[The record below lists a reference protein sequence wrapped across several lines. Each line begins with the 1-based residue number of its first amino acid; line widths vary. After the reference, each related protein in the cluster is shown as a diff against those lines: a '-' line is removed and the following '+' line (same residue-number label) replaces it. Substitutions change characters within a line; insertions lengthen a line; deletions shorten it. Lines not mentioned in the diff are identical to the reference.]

1 MDLTSFIVVVIAIGM
16 AAHWIA
22 GRLRLPAILPLII
35 FGVLAGPVFGIVHP
49 QQELGTTL
57 EPLVGLA
64 VALILFEG
72 GLKLRLHELSHA
84 ASGLNRLVYA
94 GVPLAF
100 LFGTLVAHYV
110 GGIGW
115 TTATVFGAISVVTGP
130 TVVLPLLRHSMLK
143 RRIASILRWEAII
156 NDPVGALLAVLTVQ
170 FWLIQVNGGSIW
182 DVIGHL
188 AAAVAAG
195 VVLGMGV
202 AWLFSRVLLRGWIP
216 EYLKQPITFALV
228 LGVYVLANLV
238 QPQAGLLAVTLMGVT
253 LGNLGLSVVD
263 EMRRFKEYVS
273 TLMLAIIF
281 ILLSAKLE
289 PHALMQLDWVVWL
302 VVPVM
307 LFAIRPLIILLVMPR
322 AELNWRERLV
332 AAWAAPRGVVAAA
345 TGGVLAPPLLMAGYL
360 DAEALEPLMFALV
373 FVSVVLQGSTLA
385 PFARRLGQ
393 AARSQNRLLIV
404 GASPWSTAFARA
416 VMDAG
421 GAVLVVDNVWHR
433 LRTPRLAGV
442 PVFYGEILSD
452 KTEATLELTD
462 VGMLLATTPNDAY
475 NALVCA
481 SFAPELG
488 RGNVFQ
494 LPMHDAEEKDPR
506 GVTRTRRGLIA
517 FSESARYEVLYRRLV
532 GQWRFQKT
540 PFSTTFGFGEFKRRS
555 APEALPVLLRRQG
568 GGLRLWAANGALEPK
583 PGDVLLSFV
592 PPKPPV
598 SYKPGRERG
607 NGAAPR
613 AENRPRGPDDG

>member
-1 MDLTSFIVVVIAIGM
+1 MNIATVVVVVVVIGM
-16 AAHWIA
+16 AAQLLA
-22 GRLRLPAILPLII
+22 GRLRFPAILPLIV
-35 FGVLAGPVFGIVHP
+35 FGVLAGPVFGIIRPHE
-49 QQELGTTL
+49 QFGNAL

-72 GLKLRLHELSHA
+72 GLRLRLHELRHA
-84 ASGLNRLVYA
+84 SSGLNRLVYA

-115 TTATVFGAISVVTGP
+115 PLSTVFGAISVVTGP

-143 RRIASILRWEAII
+143 RRIASTLRWEAIV
-156 NDPVGALLAVLTVQ
+156 NDPIGALLAVLTVQ
-170 FWLIQVNGGSIW
+170 FWLIQVNGGTVWTI
-182 DVIGHL
+182 VGHL
-188 AAAVAAG
+188 ASAVAVG
-195 VVLGMGV
+195 VALGMGV

-228 LGVYVLANLV
+228 LSVYVLANLV
-238 QPQAGLLAVTLMGVT
+238 LPQAGLLAVTLMGIT
-253 LGNLGLSVVD
+253 LGNLGLSVVE

-281 ILLSAKLE
+281 ILLSAKLD
-289 PHALMQLDWVVWL
+289 PQALMNMHWVIWL

-307 LFAIRPLIILLVMPR
+307 LFIIRPLIILLVMPG
-322 AELNWRERLV
+322 AKLNWRERLV

-345 TGGVLAPPLLMAGYL
+345 TGGVLAPSLLAAGYA
-360 DAEALEPLMFALV
+360 DAVALEPLMFALV

-393 AARSQNRLLIV
+393 AAHSRDRLLII
-404 GASPWSTAFARA
+404 GASPWSTAFAKA
-416 VMDAG
+416 VMDVG
-421 GAVLVVDNVWHR
+421 GDVLVVDNVWHR
-433 LRTPRLAGV
+433 LRSPRLAGV

-452 KTEATLELTD
+452 KAEATLELTD
-462 VGMLLATTPNDAY
+462 VGTLLATTANDAY

-488 RGNVFQ
+488 HENVFQ
-494 LPMHDAEEKDPR
+494 LPMHSGDEKDPR
-506 GVTRTRRGLIA
+506 GLTRTRRGQIA
-517 FSESARYEVLYRRLV
+517 FSEEAGYEMLYQRIIQ
-532 GQWRFQKT
+532 QWRFQKT
-540 PFSTTFGFGEFKRRS
+540 PFSESFGYADFKEQS
-555 APEALPVLLRRQG
+555 DPQSMPVLLQRG
-568 GGLRLWAANGALEPK
+568 GGSLWVCAAKGNLEPK

-592 PPKPPV
+592 PPKPVVPQK
-598 SYKPGRERG
+598 SG
-607 NGAAPR
+607 NGNGNQD
-613 AENRPRGPDDG
+613 ESS